1 MTTTLCPDVRECPHC
16 GNPGTRDPRHTF
28 HWNHMQRLVSVCCG
42 QCGATGPFARLVRS
56 GAKAEDEALRLW
68 NERKTR
74 PTLEFRRGRR
84 PSR

>member
-1 MTTTLCPDVRECPHC
+1 MTATDVRECPHC

-42 QCGATGPFARLVRS
+42 QCGATGPFARLTRS

-68 NERKTR
+68 NERKT
-74 PTLEFRRGRR
+74 PNAELTGPRRAAG
-84 PSR
+84 P